1 MEKVLVELEG
11 KKIYIGKAP
20 ATVAYDVALKYR
32 GAMEKNEYSIL
43 QECLYELLRYCELD
57 LGDGRMLKLDSKDII
72 NQHFTNVN
80 SLIELQKK
88 VVEANFGFL
97 G

>member
-11 KKIYIGKAP
+11 KKVYISKAP

-32 GAMEKNEYSIL
+32 GALETSNYEIL
-43 QECLYELLRYCELD
+43 QDCLYQLLRYAELD
-57 LGDGRMLKLDSKDII
+57 LGDGRTVKLDSKEII
-72 NQHFTNVN
+72 NQHFFDVGTLV
-80 SLIELQKK
+80 SLQKK
-88 VVEANFGFL
+88 VVEVNFGFL

>member
-1 MEKVLVELEG
+1 MLVELEG
-11 KKIYIGKAP
+11 KKITINKAP

-32 GAMEKNEYSIL
+32 GAMEKSDYSVL
-43 QECLYELLRYCELD
+43 QDCLYELLRYCELD
-57 LGDGRMLKLDSKDII
+57 LGDGRFVKLDNREII
-72 NQHFTNVN
+72 NQHFHDVN
-80 SLIELQKK
+80 TLVELQKK